1 MNCILLQSSA
11 NFSAGT
17 LSFKDYIFSLRNIV
31 GSSGLVK
38 AVGIGKGEQD
48 LTDTSLRS
56 EIRNNAS
63 IKSAEIIEFL
73 KEDLSKS
80 ELGDLF
86 WKAVWPR
93 LLSEGWHSERVHN
106 HKTLGL
112 KHSLVFLVYGVHKF
126 SRELVKG
133 QQYFD
138 SVTDVLDKV
147 ASEPK
152 ILGPNRKRAAKQVQ
166 EKFTVVDTGVL
177 DEVKPRPMVRELRK
191 LPAQTTKV
199 DDHSTLSVDNVSEKS
214 EDDAEECQTSISAE
228 TISENRTC
236 AGPKIA
242 ELDDNNHK
250 SSSTSPTMKHL
261 ISRKDC
267 GVENISAER
276 EKMEENSTCQS
287 NSPNLFEDVEV
298 QTCSKNSSGA
308 VSSLGKGDGPDGSD
322 ENIVG
327 GARLDREVS

>member
-1 MNCILLQSSA
+1 MKCVLLQSSA

-48 LTDTSLRS
+48 LTDTSLRY
-56 EIRNNAS
+56 EIRNNTS
-63 IKSAEIIEFL
+63 ISMKSAEIIEFL

-93 LLSEGWHSERVHN
+93 LLSEGWHLERVNN

-112 KHSLVFLVYGVHKF
+112 RHSLVFLVYGVHKF

-133 QQYFD
+133 RQYFD
-138 SVTDVLDKV
+138 SVTDVVDKM

-177 DEVKPRPMVRELRK
+177 DEVKPRPMVRELRN

-199 DDHSTLSVDNVSEKS
+199 DDHSTLSVENVSEIKS
-214 EDDAEECQTSISAE
+214 EDNAEECQTSISAE
-228 TISENRTC
+228 TISEN
-236 AGPKIA
+236 
-242 ELDDNNHK
+242 
-250 SSSTSPTMKHL
+250 
-261 ISRKDC
+261 
-267 GVENISAER
+267 
-276 EKMEENSTCQS
+276 
-287 NSPNLFEDVEV
+287 
-298 QTCSKNSSGA
+298 
-308 VSSLGKGDGPDGSD
+308 
-322 ENIVG
+322 
-327 GARLDREVS
+327 